1 MSSPSDAPVRAPGS
15 HTRSGNA
22 MRRTRTAI
30 LAAAEDCVARNGVRR
45 TTMSEVSSSGGIAKA
60 TLYNH
65 FRTKSDL
72 LEGLLLARIDEL
84 ADRAAAAV
92 YLADA
97 LRVAAAELASAS
109 ALRRVAADEPEAVA
123 AIAQPGTGRV
133 WDCARA
139 GVARVLVAHGAKPD
153 AGPVDL
159 VLRWLV
165 TQAVAPA
172 GDDEV
177 STAAQFLAT
186 GVGAAGAAPVASGLG
201 WPSS

>member
-22 MRRTRTAI
+22 MLRTRTAI
-30 LAAAEDCVARNGVRR
+30 LAAAADCVARNGVRR

-84 ADRAAAAV
+84 GDRAAGAGDLAA
-92 YLADA
+92 A
-97 LRVAAAELASAS
+97 LRLVAAELAAS
-109 ALRRVAADEPEAVA
+109 PALRHVAAEEPEVVAV
-123 AIAQPGTGRV
+123 IAQPGVGRV
-133 WDCARA
+133 WDCARSSVAQVLA
-139 GVARVLVAHGAKPD
+139 GTGGRTD
-153 AGPVDL
+153 AAAVDL

-172 GDDEV
+172 DEAQAA
-177 STAAQFLAT
+177 TAAQLLA
-186 GVGAAGAAPVASGLG
+186 GGLRAGGAAPVLSGLG
-201 WPSS
+201 WPGS